1 MLLSNKKKS
10 TNDNHNNMEV
20 FQNYSEARDE
30 WSFYNSI
37 YVKFLNSQNV
47 SIVVERELV
56 VALDQDFGKCGW
68 FGYKEAWRK

>member
-1 MLLSNKKKS
+1 MITIITWKYFKTILK
-10 TNDNHNNMEV
+10 
-20 FQNYSEARDE
+20 EARDK

-37 YVKFLNSQNV
+37 YVKFLNGQNV